1 MAYTGRGKG
10 KGKRES
16 IEQLLER
23 AQKANREELGNIY
36 LKLAKRANERMR
48 QIEKLSLE
56 KGFEEVTQFA
66 YKEAL
71 KNIAALGG
79 RGKRFTKAISGSK
92 RRLQQQTAAVAKFL
106 QAETSKVGGIK
117 ELYQQRLKTFNENN
131 GVNFTGAQMADF
143 FRWQEQNQR
152 FKYES
157 ATKMQASVRIYEAQM
172 DKKKLEESIARL
184 QTNADKTQV
193 DIIQRQLMK
202 EAFPSLWK
210 EIASDLAKYAKLFG
224 L

>member
-16 IEQLLER
+16 IEQLLDR
-23 AQKANREELGNIY
+23 AQKANREELGRIY
-36 LKLAKRANERMR
+36 LTLAKRANERMR
-48 QIEKLSLE
+48 QIERLSKE
-56 KGFEEVTQFA
+56 KGFGEVTQYS

-79 RGKRFTKAISGSK
+79 KGKRFTKAISGSK
-92 RRLQQQTAAVAKFL
+92 RRLQQQVAAVAKFL
-106 QAETSKVGGIK
+106 QSETSTKAGIK
-117 ELYQQRLKTFNENN
+117 KMYDERTKTFNANN
-131 GVNFTGAQMADF
+131 DVNFTWNQVADF

-157 ATKMQASVRIYEAQM
+157 ATKMQASVRIYEVQP
-172 DKKKLEESIARL
+172 DKKLLEESITRM
-184 QTNADKTQV
+184 QTMADKTQV
-193 DIIQRQLMK
+193 DIIQAQLLR
-202 EAFPSLWK
+202 EEYPVLWK
-210 EIASDLAKYAKLFG
+210 KIAANLESYKKMFG